1 MSKERARLRAERLAA
16 EAKALA
22 ARERRR
28 RLARALGLD
37 RVAGLVR
44 RARRRPGRRPA
55 RKRTGKLFA
64 RRNRAQRAAITVGVG
79 IALLL
84 VWTLVDPLL
93 TRIGLTVFIAVA
105 TPAVVVLTLDRRI

>member
-1 MSKERARLRAERLAA
+1 VSKERARLRAERLAA
-16 EAKALA
+16 EEKARA
-22 ARERRR
+22 ARERRQW
-28 RLARALGLD
+28 LARVLGLSQA
-37 RVAGLVR
+37 AGLIR
-44 RARRRPGRRPA
+44 RMRRGTGRRPA
-55 RKRTGKLFA
+55 RRRTGKLFA

-79 IALLL
+79 LALLL

>member
-16 EAKALA
+16 EEKARL
-22 ARERRR
+22 ARERRQR
-28 RLARALGLD
+28 VARAVGLAQITD
-37 RVAGLVR
+37 LVR
-44 RARRRPGRRPA
+44 RARRRPGRRA
-55 RKRTGKLFA
+55 GRRRTGKLFA

>member
-16 EAKALA
+16 EEKARA

-28 RLARALGLD
+28 RLAHALGLD
-37 RVAGLVR
+37 RMTGLVR
-44 RARRRPGRRPA
+44 RVRRRTGRRPS

-64 RRNRAQRAAITVGVG
+64 RRNRAQRAAIAVGVG

-93 TRIGLTVFIAVA
+93 TRIGLTVLVAVA
-105 TPAVVVLTLDRRI
+105 TPTVVVLTLDRRI